1 MEGRTDA
8 QGTRLMNI
16 DSSAPPDGNGP
27 VAVMADFAIVP
38 ALLNYVMQPSETRVC
53 NSWEPSYAAIECLHS
68 RAPRKLLNATLRPRT
83 SGHRGAIQRATAEAE
98 SKNGGKSRVRGVEH
112 PTINDPTTRLT
123 NRVAAD
129 GGGPRLKQSWSSAAC
144 FDCAKPGEDSE
155 GAQRHTAQCFAT
167 LDSRSAFEGLN
178 ICSRFR
184 AEVLFRGPP
193 DSPFE
198 GGLYHGRIVLPKNY
212 PFAPPSLMLLTR
224 NGRFDI
230 NKKICL
236 SASSHHPELWQPAWG
251 IRTLLDALCAFF
263 PTPAQGALHALEA
276 SEKDRRQ
283 MALESASWVCPVC
296 KRPNRQLVEEG
307 CAAPSNTLPE
317 LPEQLKAQA
326 LLARDT
332 GKQQPEKAD
341 AAQGPMQVERA
352 SDSGTTSAASPSS
365 SSSANNSGNGITNSS
380 SSSDGLSVARD
391 SGGVPTGRRSARPQ
405 SSPFWAYRLGSPQ
418 NRTEFLIAWADLMLL
433 LLLLASLLLLG
444 DLLLQ
449 PPRFSL
455 LLPSPSLNS

>member
-1 MEGRTDA
+1 MEA
-8 QGTRLMNI
+8 AH
-16 DSSAPPDGNGP
+16 DSSRAG
-27 VAVMADFAIVP
+27 
-38 ALLNYVMQPSETRVC
+38 
-53 NSWEPSYAAIECLHS
+53 AAQHASTAQSLARI
-68 RAPRKLLNATLRPRT
+68 LRE
-83 SGHRGAIQRATAEAE
+83 HRDIQRNASPHWTAAPLSLEE
-98 SKNGGKSRVRGVEH
+98 
-112 PTINDPTTRLT
+112 
-123 NRVAAD
+123 
-129 GGGPRLKQSWSSAAC
+129 PREWH
-144 FDCAKPGEDSE
+144 F
-155 GAQRHTAQCFAT
+155 T
-167 LDSRSAFEGLN
+167 L
-178 ICSRFR
+178 
-184 AEVLFRGPP
+184 RGPP

-198 GGLYHGRIVLPKNY
+198 GGMYHGRIVLPKNY

-224 NGRFDI
+224 NGRFDV

-326 LLARDT
+326 LLARNQSE
-332 GKQQPEKAD
+332 QQPGKAD
-341 AAQGPMQVERA
+341 AVQGPLLTPQVGSP
-352 SDSGTTSAASPSS
+352 SDVGNSSAVPPSS
-365 SSSANNSGNGITNSS
+365 SIRGTSSGNRVANSS
-380 SSSDGLSVARD
+380 SSSDGHSVERNPGGLS
-391 SGGVPTGRRSARPQ
+391 TGRRPARPQ
-405 SSPFWAYRLGSPQ
+405 APPFWAFRLGSPS

-449 PPRFSL
+449 PPKFSL
-455 LLPSPSLNS
+455 LLPSPSLNR

>member
-1 MEGRTDA
+1 MEVAHDTGRAGAA
-8 QGTRLMNI
+8 QHASTAQSLARI
-16 DSSAPPDGNGP
+16 
-27 VAVMADFAIVP
+27 
-38 ALLNYVMQPSETRVC
+38 
-53 NSWEPSYAAIECLHS
+53 
-68 RAPRKLLNATLRPRT
+68 LRE
-83 SGHRGAIQRATAEAE
+83 HRDIQRNASPHWTAAPLSLEE
-98 SKNGGKSRVRGVEH
+98 
-112 PTINDPTTRLT
+112 
-123 NRVAAD
+123 
-129 GGGPRLKQSWSSAAC
+129 PREWH
-144 FDCAKPGEDSE
+144 F
-155 GAQRHTAQCFAT
+155 T
-167 LDSRSAFEGLN
+167 L
-178 ICSRFR
+178 
-184 AEVLFRGPP
+184 RGPP

-296 KRPNRQLVEEG
+296 KRPNKQLVEEG
-307 CAAPSNTLPE
+307 CAAPTNTLPE

-326 LLARDT
+326 LLARDQS
-332 GKQQPEKAD
+332 KQQQTNASTVH
-341 AAQGPMQVERA
+341 GRMVTSQVE
-352 SDSGTTSAASPSS
+352 SPSVVGTVPREPS
-365 SSSANNSGNGITNSS
+365 SNNSDGNNSGGIIPNNSS
-380 SSSDGLSVARD
+380 GRDEVSAARNTED
-391 SGGVPTGRRSARPQ
+391 VSTTRRSGRPQ
-405 SSPFWAYRLGSPQ
+405 ATPFWTYWLGSPA

>member
-1 MEGRTDA
+1 MEA
-8 QGTRLMNI
+8 AH
-16 DSSAPPDGNGP
+16 DSSRAG
-27 VAVMADFAIVP
+27 
-38 ALLNYVMQPSETRVC
+38 
-53 NSWEPSYAAIECLHS
+53 AAQHASAAQSLARI
-68 RAPRKLLNATLRPRT
+68 LRE
-83 SGHRGAIQRATAEAE
+83 HRDIQRNASPHWTAAPLSLEE
-98 SKNGGKSRVRGVEH
+98 
-112 PTINDPTTRLT
+112 
-123 NRVAAD
+123 
-129 GGGPRLKQSWSSAAC
+129 PREWH
-144 FDCAKPGEDSE
+144 F
-155 GAQRHTAQCFAT
+155 T
-167 LDSRSAFEGLN
+167 L
-178 ICSRFR
+178 
-184 AEVLFRGPP
+184 RGPP

-224 NGRFDI
+224 NGRFD
-230 NKKICL
+230 ICL

-307 CAAPSNTLPE
+307 CAAPTDTLPE

-326 LLARDT
+326 MLAKKGDSQ
-332 GKQQPEKAD
+332 KQVGNPAVVAAPAAPTPNISENRNIDSNASSGSHRSSTPSTAR
-341 AAQGPMQVERA
+341 AAQE
-352 SDSGTTSAASPSS
+352 SPSS
-365 SSSANNSGNGITNSS
+365 RRPGRPLQRIPF
-380 SSSDGLSVARD
+380 LSHLFD
-391 SGGVPTGRRSARPQ
+391 LPS
-405 SSPFWAYRLGSPQ
+405 

-449 PPRFSL
+449 PPRLSL
-455 LLPSPSLNS
+455 LHPSPTLSS

>member
-1 MEGRTDA
+1 MPGGQRHKNHTKGPNREPGQVFTVERA
-8 QGTRLMNI
+8 
-16 DSSAPPDGNGP
+16 SAPVSATTP
-27 VAVMADFAIVP
+27 
-38 ALLNYVMQPSETRVC
+38 LELE
-53 NSWEPSYAAIECLHS
+53 EPREWHF
-68 RAPRKLLNATLRPRT
+68 TL
-83 SGHRGAIQRATAEAE
+83 
-98 SKNGGKSRVRGVEH
+98 
-112 PTINDPTTRLT
+112 
-123 NRVAAD
+123 
-129 GGGPRLKQSWSSAAC
+129 
-144 FDCAKPGEDSE
+144 
-155 GAQRHTAQCFAT
+155 
-167 LDSRSAFEGLN
+167 
-178 ICSRFR
+178 
-184 AEVLFRGPP
+184 RGPP

-263 PTPAQGALHALEA
+263 PTPAHGALHALEA

-326 LLARDT
+326 LLARDR
-332 GKQQPEKAD
+332 GKQQQAGTNAKGSSQAS
-341 AAQGPMQVERA
+341 QVGIP
-352 SDSGTTSAASPSS
+352 SDVGIASAAPATSS
-365 SSSANNSGNGITNSS
+365 SNGDNRGDGITNSS
-380 SSSDGLSVARD
+380 RSSDRFPVTRDGGGLSR
-391 SGGVPTGRRSARPQ
+391 GRRPARSQPP
-405 SSPFWAYRLGSPQ
+405 PFWAYRLSSPS

-455 LLPSPSLNS
+455 LLPSPPLNS